1 MPYLVSVSAK
11 IDVGSYPTK
20 TVYTVGEEL
29 DLSGGVLLR
38 SYREF
43 YSDGSYTDVV
53 LAPVEMKNA
62 SYRMNHINISKSDFD
77 SSKAGVCTISV
88 IYYYKDSIASTDFE
102 VEVRQPVTT
111 ATTTTTTA
119 TELTTTT
126 TTTTTTMTTTS
137 TTTTT
142 MPYVVS
148 VSAKLDI
155 GSLPYKTTYTI
166 GDELDL
172 SGGTVLRSYR
182 EFYSDGSYKDTVLE
196 PLAMDAASYRRN
208 RVNIV
213 KSDFDSSKAGTQ
225 TISVSY
231 YYLDSIAYA
240 EFKVEVNPP
249 VITTTTTAEEIITTT
264 TTARDERFSAR
275 VEIMEFPYKIV
286 YTVGE
291 QLQLAGLRV
300 DVYHTRGDNEEL
312 INKNEEVI
320 AFPEKYEVT
329 GYDSSMTGLQR
340 LELQYKVYNEA
351 VAEWVT
357 ASADFEVRVEQT
369 TTTTTE
375 TTTTT
380 TTTTVPVAYSLEM
393 KIVDQPQ
400 KISYNQYDEEVW
412 LGGMNIDLWRT
423 GDDGSRVKLLDRCPI
438 YSLPW
443 NYGYSVMDIDR
454 NTTGYQRITVIVDV
468 NENDS
473 NYDSYAKDSDSDTF
487 YIWYEPVTTAATT
500 TMTTT
505 TTTTT
510 TSTTTTTT
518 TSSTTSTTTTTK
530 PRTTT
535 TTTVTKP
542 KTTTTTKLTTTT
554 VTTTVPVTTTTV
566 PQPPKAKLGDVDG
579 DGKVNAV
586 DASYILSEYASTSTG
601 HKPSFDP
608 EKRRSADVNGDG
620 AVNAVD
626 ASIVLSYYA
635 YRGSGGTI
643 EDLREWLK

>member
-1 MPYLVSVSAK
+1 M
-11 IDVGSYPTK
+11 
-20 TVYTVGEEL
+20 EL
-29 DLSGGVLLR
+29 
-38 SYREF
+38 
-43 YSDGSYTDVV
+43 
-53 LAPVEMKNA
+53 
-62 SYRMNHINISKSDFD
+62 
-77 SSKAGVCTISV
+77 
-88 IYYYKDSIASTDFE
+88 
-102 VEVRQPVTT
+102 
-111 ATTTTTTA
+111 
-119 TELTTTT
+119 
-126 TTTTTTMTTTS
+126 
-137 TTTTT
+137 
-142 MPYVVS
+142 
-148 VSAKLDI
+148 
-155 GSLPYKTTYTI
+155 
-166 GDELDL
+166 
-172 SGGTVLRSYR
+172 
-182 EFYSDGSYKDTVLE
+182 
-196 PLAMDAASYRRN
+196 
-208 RVNIV
+208 
-213 KSDFDSSKAGTQ
+213 
-225 TISVSY
+225 
-231 YYLDSIAYA
+231 
-240 EFKVEVNPP
+240 
-249 VITTTTTAEEIITTT
+249 
-264 TTARDERFSAR
+264 
-275 VEIMEFPYKIV
+275 PYKIV

-300 DVYHTRGDNEEL
+300 DVYHIRGDNEEL

-357 ASADFEVRVEQT
+357 ASADFEVRVEET
-369 TTTTTE
+369 TTTTAATTTTTTVTTTE

-380 TTTTVPVAYSLEM
+380 AEPVVYELEM
-393 KIVDQPQ
+393 EIVEKPLKLDYDQNDTA
-400 KISYNQYDEEVW
+400 IELY
-412 LGGMNIDLWRT
+412 GMKIDLWRV
-423 GDDGSRVKLLDRCPI
+423 GSDGSREKLLDRRPI
-438 YSLPW
+438 YELPFGY
-443 NYGYSVMDIDR
+443 NYSVMDLNKDDI
-454 NTTGYQRITVIVDV
+454 GFQRITVMVIVNDADRV
-468 NENDS
+468 NYKENFGW
-473 NYDSYAKDSDSDTF
+473 ATF
-487 YIWYEPVTTAATT
+487 YIRYEPVTTTT
-500 TMTTT
+500 TTSTTTT

-518 TSSTTSTTTTTK
+518 TSATTSTTTTTK

-566 PQPPKAKLGDVDG
+566 PQPTKAKLGDVDG

-608 EKRRSADVNGDG
+608 EKRKSADVNGDG